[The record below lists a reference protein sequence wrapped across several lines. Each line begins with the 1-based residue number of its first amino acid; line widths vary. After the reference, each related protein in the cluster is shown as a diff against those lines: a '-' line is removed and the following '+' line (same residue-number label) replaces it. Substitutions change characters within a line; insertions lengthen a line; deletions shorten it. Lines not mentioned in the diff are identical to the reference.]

1 MSKEYNG
8 FKMNRKLSHGKK
20 LVVEEVAAIYRELQE
35 NALKP
40 KGEQLTQQELSE
52 AIGVSKMA
60 LSSIKQGKHK
70 CFVDGVLEHNPLSCM
85 SAGTQRGKAFYN
97 KNNAEIKRLKRAG
110 CISGETA
117 EVLEK
122 QVRAEY
128 GRLMMQ
134 SGYRRKTEALSAM
147 QRKKQEFLK
156 FEDIS
161 FEIQE
166 KREQAVTMRQKVQA
180 EEDRQ
185 DLKRLKYYAQ
195 KAVALAAEGKITP
208 AQGVGVI
215 RSQGVRSALT
225 EKVIAVYRGL
235 LAGADADAMRAFEE
249 LGA

>member
-1 MSKEYNG
+1 M
-8 FKMNRKLSHGKK
+8 
-20 LVVEEVAAIYRELQE
+20 
-35 NALKP
+35 
-40 KGEQLTQQELSE
+40 
-52 AIGVSKMA
+52 
-60 LSSIKQGKHK
+60 
-70 CFVDGVLEHNPLSCM
+70 
-85 SAGTQRGKAFYN
+85 
-97 KNNAEIKRLKRAG
+97 
-110 CISGETA
+110 
-117 EVLEK
+117 LEK

-185 DLKRLKYYAQ
+185 DLKKLKYYAQ

-225 EKVIAVYRGL
+225 EKVIAAYRGL